1 MPYIV
6 SQNEDWP
13 DRNESGLV
21 AGVFAPP
28 GGGERAE
35 MNISAS
41 ALGLLSIED
50 FYLLCA
56 PIVEEYVDDGRPC
69 CIAIVD
75 IDRLHR
81 LNDAHGTA
89 CAQAVL
95 SKFAANLK
103 QVASTRSMPLGHLG
117 LDRFA
122 VLMTGVAGAA
132 AADGFEELRQELIS
146 RPIPWQNEVFN
157 LTVSVGLAEIQDR
170 ETFDNY
176 LNAAEQFLFMA
187 KMAGRNHVLSDHSFL
202 SCVR

>member
-13 DRNESGLV
+13 DRSESGLV
-21 AGVFAPP
+21 PGVFAPP
-28 GGGERAE
+28 GGGDRAE
-35 MNISAS
+35 LDIAAS
-41 ALGLLSIED
+41 ALGLLPIED
-50 FYLLCA
+50 FYLLCT
-56 PIVEEYVDDGRPC
+56 PIVEECVDDGRPC

-81 LNDAHGTA
+81 LNDVHGTA
-89 CAQAVL
+89 CARAVL
-95 SKFAANLK
+95 AKFAANLK
-103 QVASTRSMPLGHLG
+103 QIASTRSLPVAHLG

-122 VLMTGVAGAA
+122 VLMIGVAGAA

-146 RPIPWQNEVFN
+146 RPIPWQDKAFT
-157 LTVSVGLAEIQDR
+157 LSVSVGLAEIHDQ

-187 KMAGRNHVLSDHSFL
+187 KMAGRNQVLSDHNFL
-202 SCVR
+202 SGVR